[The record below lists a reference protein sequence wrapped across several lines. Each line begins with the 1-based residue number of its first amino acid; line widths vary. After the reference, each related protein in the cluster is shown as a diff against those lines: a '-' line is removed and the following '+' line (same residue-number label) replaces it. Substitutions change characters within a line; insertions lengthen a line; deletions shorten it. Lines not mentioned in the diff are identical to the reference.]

1 MAGEDLIEL
10 KFRLADGTDIGPS
23 KYNPSTTVGSLKEK
37 IIAQWP
43 KGCKFFYPLA
53 TLRKL
58 FTFQLS
64 YQTAEIFER
73 TFELSG
79 ISGEALKMVVLL
91 VITVTVLVD
100 SVSNK
105 DNAPKTINDVKLI
118 NAGKILENNKTLAE
132 SRLPIGELPGAVI
145 TMHVVVRPPFS
156 DKNNGRF
163 PKEEQVLLYH
173 PVMPRSTVIRWYSW
187 LQLAAE
193 TRTLEVFCLTVICC
207 FDVVVSHSKCLVVQ
221 ETVLASD
228 MAQASFKSSLKLP
241 DVSSPLEPA
250 VNA

>member
-43 KGCKFFYPLA
+43 KGY
-53 TLRKL
+53 
-58 FTFQLS
+58 
-64 YQTAEIFER
+64 
-73 TFELSG
+73 
-79 ISGEALKMVVLL
+79 
-91 VITVTVLVD
+91 
-100 SVSNK
+100 K

-173 PVMPRSTVIRWYSW
+173 PVTLNAKIDSDSLVGFYISPYVCQMVAQFCFKNSPDFRYSW

-193 TRTLEVFCLTVICC
+193 TRTLEVDLCT
-207 FDVVVSHSKCLVVQ
+207 
-221 ETVLASD
+221 
-228 MAQASFKSSLKLP
+228 
-241 DVSSPLEPA
+241 
-250 VNA
+250 